1 MKGQSM
7 TSESH
12 ASEEGG
18 TVLEPIPKS
27 VFKANMA
34 ASHSHDG
41 TRAGP
46 AAAGPTLNDRA
57 LATEGVYRPEI
68 RPLVPRL
75 VLLDDGEQ
83 AVGETRWLREQA
95 TVIGRSEGEI
105 RISHDPLVSGR
116 HAELVREGSTRP
128 HRWLLRDLGSANGT
142 FVRCSRTV
150 LRTGAIILLGSHRF
164 CFRPPAASEGAEADF
179 PKGTVLANVAGL
191 DASAWPA
198 LVETKQARDPLEII
212 LSGPDLSLGR
222 PGHQN
227 AIEIDDPLLAAKHAR
242 VRRRHSGQWMLEAL
256 PSVNGIWVQIQAIAL
271 APVSRFQV
279 GEQRFL
285 FVLSDPQ

>member
-1 MKGQSM
+1 M

-12 ASEEGG
+12 AYEEGG
-18 TVLEPIPKS
+18 TVLEPIPQS
-27 VFKANMA
+27 VQKATA
-34 ASHSHDG
+34 AAIRGHGG
-41 TRAGP
+41 TRAEP
-46 AAAGPTLNDRA
+46 TAAGQALND
-57 LATEGVYRPEI
+57 LAPPSTEEAYRPEI
-68 RPLVPRL
+68 RPLVPKL

-105 RISHDPLVSGR
+105 RLSHDPLVSGR
-116 HAELVREGSTRP
+116 HAELVREGTTRP

-142 FVRCSRTV
+142 FVRCSRTP
-150 LRTGAIILLGSHRF
+150 LRTGGIIILGSRRF
-164 CFRPPAASEGAEADF
+164 RFRPPPAREGADADL
-179 PKGTVLANVAGL
+179 PNGTVMADVAGL
-191 DASAWPA
+191 NASLWPA
-198 LVETKQARDPLEII
+198 LVETTQAREPLEII

-222 PGHQN
+222 AGHRN
-227 AIEIDDPLLAAKHAR
+227 TIEIDDPLLAATHAR
-242 VRRRHSGQWMLEAL
+242 IRRQHSGQWMLEAL

-285 FVLSDPQ
+285 FLLSDGQ